1 MVYHQFPLLQIAIWR
16 NRHTKYHIYHQRWFD
31 WPWMV
36 YPSDMMV
43 PMVPRQEH
51 CSPVPVLCIG
61 GCNWRSWASLNVVTT
76 WVGCPRYPQISPEQL
91 IRIWDLI
98 FLGQNARRLSAGL
111 YYLCRFS
118 GPAVYSS
125 ENLVEKYPEISW
137 NYITM
142 VGLGLS
148 CNIVLVIEIILDN
161 MINIDQW

>member
-1 MVYHQFPLLQIAIWR
+1 MGKYVQVQMQCNDLLLGKHDKLELSPDIPRYHQ
-16 NRHTKYHIYHQRWFD
+16 K
-31 WPWMV
+31 
-36 YPSDMMV
+36 
-43 PMVPRQEH
+43 
-51 CSPVPVLCIG
+51 
-61 GCNWRSWASLNVVTT
+61 
-76 WVGCPRYPQISPEQL
+76 ISPE
-91 IRIWDLI
+91 IWDLI

-125 ENLVEKYPEISW
+125 DENLVEKSPEISW

-161 MINIDQW
+161 MINIDQ